1 MGSCII
7 LEARNL
13 IPSSIIETLN
23 AGGVVA
29 YPTSTQP
36 GLASLPTQQ
45 GLDALFALKQR
56 PNNMPVSL
64 GVASIEQAKQF
75 VEFPEL
81 AEELLS
87 SFVQGSITVILP
99 ALQKS
104 DQRIGGENIAIRIL
118 AHPLARKLVK
128 RVGAI
133 TATSANQSGELPE
146 KDSKSAGLRLGLP
159 QQAILPG
166 MCGGEVPS
174 TIIQFIRDESQ
185 SNEFSVTIMRE
196 GVIPREDVMLWLTKV
211 N

>member
-1 MGSCII
+1 MIA
-7 LEARNL
+7 EVRDL
-13 IPSSIIETLN
+13 IPPSIIEILN

-56 PNNMPVSL
+56 PENMPVSL

-81 AEELLS
+81 AEKLLS
-87 SFVQGSITVILP
+87 AFAQGSITLILP
-99 ALQKS
+99 ALQNF
-104 DQRIGGENIAIRIL
+104 DQRIGGENVAIRIL
-118 AHPLARKLVK
+118 AHPMARKLVK
-128 RVGAI
+128 MAGAI

-146 KDSKSAGLRLGLP
+146 MDSKSAGLRLGLP
-159 QQAILPG
+159 EQAILPG

-196 GVIPREDVMLWLTKV
+196 GVIPRQDVMLWLTKV